1 MLGYYF
7 RLAWLSLKKTPV
19 LSALM
24 ALAIAV
30 GIASCLT
37 ILTMYSVI
45 SSNPMAHKNDQI
57 AAIQLNTWGDE
68 DGYYENNGIPVSLT
82 YKDAVAIYES
92 GVPEQVV
99 LTINSV
105 VKVDSLSN
113 DIPPSSEETRMVTR
127 DFFAMF
133 DVPFQYGGT
142 WSEQDDRNGE
152 RVVVMS
158 ERLSEKYFP
167 NSNPVGQVISFGGI
181 DHTIVGV
188 VPDTWNQTP
197 SVYDLYGNPFRPAP
211 KLYIPFFG
219 NKHREYPVWGNM
231 SGWRDEDIRSREDF
245 LSSEV
250 VWIYAWAGFSSPD
263 NRAEF
268 DSFLKRYV
276 ATQHQLGRFPLFQ
289 DYHLQSPEEWLKIYT
304 VVQED
309 DKLLLWF
316 SFAFLIVC
324 LVNSVVLLLAKFSRN
339 APEAGVRRA
348 LGANKKS
355 IFLQHM
361 TESLMISCMG
371 AILGLALSAIGL
383 SAVRTM
389 YHNFDAVAAVNAY
402 TFVYAVILAL
412 VAGIFSGFLPALNIS
427 RTEPARYLKAD

>member
-24 ALAIAV
+24 TLAIAV

-37 ILTMYSVI
+37 VLTMYSVI

-57 AAIQLNTWGDE
+57 AAIQLNAWADE

-105 VKVDSLSN
+105 VDVDSFN
-113 DIPPSSEETRMVTR
+113 GIPPSSEETRMVTR

-133 DVPFQYGGT
+133 DVPFQYGSA
-142 WSEQDDRNGE
+142 WNQQDDANGE

-158 ERLSEKYFP
+158 ERLSKKYFP
-167 NSNPVGQVISFGGI
+167 NSNPVGQLIGLGGI
-181 DHTIVGV
+181 DHTVVGV
-188 VPDTWNQTP
+188 VPDSWNQTP
-197 SVYDLYGNPFRPAP
+197 SVYDLYGNPFRAAP
-211 KLYIPFFG
+211 NVYIPFFR
-219 NKHREYPVWGNM
+219 NKHHGYQVWGNVA
-231 SGWRDEDIRSREDF
+231 GWRDEQIRSREDF
-245 LSSEV
+245 LSSEL
-250 VWIYAWAGFSSPD
+250 VWIYLWAGFSSAE
-263 NRAEF
+263 NRSEF
-268 DSFLKRYV
+268 DSFLKNYV
-276 ATQHQLGRFPLFQ
+276 ATQHQLGRFSLFQ
-289 DYHLQSPEEWLKIYT
+289 DYHLQSPEEWLKIYK

-324 LVNSVVLLLAKFSRN
+324 LVNSVVLLLAKFSRH
-339 APEAGVRRA
+339 APEAGIRRA
-348 LGANKKS
+348 LGANKQS
-355 IFLQHM
+355 IFLQHIA
-361 TESLMISCMG
+361 ESLMISGLG
-371 AILGLALSAIGL
+371 AIVGLALSAIGL
-383 SAVRTM
+383 SAIRTM
-389 YHNFDAVAAVNAY
+389 YNNFDVVAAVNTY
-402 TFVYAVILAL
+402 TFIYAIILAL
-412 VAGIFSGFLPALNIS
+412 VAGIISGFLPALKIS
-427 RTEPARYLKAD
+427 QTEPARYLKAD

>member
-1 MLGYYF
+1 MSGYYF

-37 ILTMYSVI
+37 VLTMYSVI

-57 AAIQLNTWGDE
+57 AAIQLNAWGDE

-99 LTINSV
+99 LTINST
-105 VKVDSLSN
+105 VKIDSLN
-113 DIPPSSEETRMVTR
+113 DDIPPSSEDARMVTR

-133 DVPFQYGGT
+133 DVPFEYGSA
-142 WSEQDDRNGE
+142 WSQQDDRNGE
-152 RVVVMS
+152 QVVVMS

-181 DHTIVGV
+181 DHTVVGV
-188 VPDTWNQTP
+188 VSDSWNQTP
-197 SVYDLYGNPFRPAP
+197 SVYDLYGNPFREAP
-211 KLYIPFFG
+211 KLYIPFFSI
-219 NKHREYPVWGNM
+219 KHREYPISGNR
-231 SGWRDEDIRSREDF
+231 SGWKDEQIRSRADF
-245 LSSEV
+245 LASEI
-250 VWIYAWAGFSSPD
+250 VWIYAWAGFSSAE

-268 DSFLKRYV
+268 DGFLKNYV

-289 DYHLQSPEEWLKIYT
+289 DYHLQSPEDWLKIYK

-324 LVNSVVLLLAKFSRN
+324 LVNSVVLLLAKFSRH

-348 LGANKKS
+348 LGANKQS

-361 TESLMISCMG
+361 AESLMISCLG

-389 YHNFDAVAAVNAY
+389 YHNFDVVAAVNAY
-402 TFVYAVILAL
+402 TFIYAIILAL
-412 VAGIFSGFLPALNIS
+412 VAGAFSGFLPALKIS
-427 RTEPARYLKAD
+427 QTEPARYLKAD

>member
-1 MLGYYF
+1 MFGYYF

-19 LSALM
+19 LSAMM

-37 ILTMYSVI
+37 VLTMYSVI

-92 GVPEQVV
+92 GVTNQMV
-99 LTINSV
+99 LTMNSGV
-105 VKVDSLSN
+105 NIDSLN
-113 DIPPSSEETRMVTR
+113 NIPASSEEIRMVTR

-133 DVPFQYGGT
+133 DVPFKYGSV
-142 WSEQDDRNGE
+142 WNQQDDANGE

-167 NSNPVGQVISFGGI
+167 DSNPVGQMISFEGI
-181 DHTIVGV
+181 NHTVVGIVSES
-188 VPDTWNQTP
+188 WNLTP
-197 SVYDLYGNPFRPAP
+197 SVYDLYGDPFREPP
-211 KLYIPFFG
+211 KLYIPFF
-219 NKHREYPVWGNM
+219 NHKHREYPVWGNM
-231 SGWRDEDIRSREDF
+231 SGWQDEEIRSHADF
-245 LSSEV
+245 LASET
-250 VWIYAWAGFSSPD
+250 VWIYAWAGFSSAE

-268 DSFLKRYV
+268 DSFLNSYV

-289 DYHLQSPEEWLKIYT
+289 DYHLQSPEDWLKIYK

-316 SFAFLIVC
+316 SFAFLMVC
-324 LVNSVVLLLAKFSRN
+324 LVNSVVLLLAKFSRH

-348 LGANKKS
+348 LGANQQS
-355 IFLQHM
+355 IFFQHM
-361 TESLMISCMG
+361 AESLMISCLG
-371 AILGLALSAIGL
+371 AALGLALAAIGL

-389 YHNFDAVAAVNAY
+389 YHNFDVVAAVNAY
-402 TFVYAVILAL
+402 TFIYAIILAL
-412 VAGIFSGFLPALNIS
+412 VAGVISGFLPALKIS
-427 RTEPARYLKAD
+427 QTEPARYLKAD